1 MNLPNL
7 SNVEIPKRIAAAI
20 ACAWLIKD
28 IKDLNMAM
36 IVAGIVVVG
45 IISQTITDVKGKKQK
60 SE

>member
-28 IKDLNMAM
+28 IEDLNMA
-36 IVAGIVVVG
+36 IILASIVVVG
-45 IISQTITDVKGKKQK
+45 IISQTVTDIRGKKAT
-60 SE
+60 

>member
-28 IKDLNMAM
+28 IQDLNMAL
-36 IVAGIVVVG
+36 IVASIVIVG
-45 IISQTITDVKGKKQK
+45 IISQTVTDVKGKNNNNP
-60 SE
+60 